1 MNFDDLKSIIDTEND
16 QELKLASNSWEIT
29 KNSNSELKS
38 WLSEDQFNQIFS
50 KLSEYQNNDTVFVFE
65 SFERI
70 YKDSGLTKRLTE
82 QLDLNWANFNA
93 FQSSTEI
100 LYFYM
105 VPKSLNWVL
114 YANRD
119 FWQFAKGNY
128 KPFKQDMFSYS

>member
-16 QELKLASNSWEIT
+16 QELKLTSNFWEIT
-29 KNSNSELKS
+29 KNYNSELEP

-50 KLSEYQNNDTVFVFE
+50 NLLEYQNNETVFVFE

-70 YKDSGLTKRLTE
+70 YKDSGLIKRLTE
-82 QLDLNWANFNA
+82 QLDLNWASFNA
-93 FQSSTEI
+93 FQSDTEI

-114 YANRD
+114 YTNRD
-119 FWQFAKGNY
+119 FWQFAKGN
-128 KPFKQDMFSYS
+128 

>member
-16 QELKLASNSWEIT
+16 QELKLTSNFWEIT
-29 KNSNSELKS
+29 KNSNSELKP

-50 KLSEYQNNDTVFVFE
+50 NLLEYQNNETVFVFE

-82 QLDLNWANFNA
+82 QLDLNWASFNA
-93 FQSSTEI
+93 FQSDTEI

-119 FWQFAKGNY
+119 FWQFAKGN
-128 KPFKQDMFSYS
+128 

>member
-16 QELKLASNSWEIT
+16 QELKLTSKSWVIT
-29 KNSNSELKS
+29 KNSNSELEP
-38 WLSEDQFNQIFS
+38 WLSEEQFNQVFS
-50 KLSEYQNNDTVFVFE
+50 KLSEFQNNDTVFVFE

-82 QLDLNWANFNA
+82 QLDLNWVNFNA

-114 YANRD
+114 FANRD
-119 FWQFAKGNY
+119 FWQFAKSN
-128 KPFKQDMFSYS
+128 

>member
-16 QELKLASNSWEIT
+16 QELKLTSNFWEIT
-29 KNSNSELKS
+29 KNSNSELKP

-50 KLSEYQNNDTVFVFE
+50 NLLEYQNNETVFFFE

-82 QLDLNWANFNA
+82 QLDLNWASFNA
-93 FQSSTEI
+93 FQSDTEI

-119 FWQFAKGNY
+119 FWQFAKGN
-128 KPFKQDMFSYS
+128 

>member
-1 MNFDDLKSIIDTEND
+1 MNFDDLISIIDTEND
-16 QELKLASNSWEIT
+16 HELKLTSNSWEIT
-29 KNSNSELKS
+29 KNSNSELKP
-38 WLSEDQFNQIFS
+38 WISEDQFNQVFS
-50 KLSEYQNNDTVFVFE
+50 NLLEYQNNDTVFVFE

-82 QLDLNWANFNA
+82 QLDLNWANFNT

-114 YANRD
+114 YANRN
-119 FWQFAKGNY
+119 FWQFAKGN
-128 KPFKQDMFSYS
+128 

>member
-1 MNFDDLKSIIDTEND
+1 LYFDDLKSIIDTEND
-16 QELKLASNSWEIT
+16 QELKLTAKSWVIT
-29 KNSNSELKS
+29 KNSNSELEP
-38 WLSEDQFNQIFS
+38 WLSEEQFNQVFS
-50 KLSEYQNNDTVFVFE
+50 KLSEFQNNDTVFVFE

-82 QLDLNWANFNA
+82 QLDLNWVNFNA

-114 YANRD
+114 FANRD
-119 FWQFAKGNY
+119 FWQFAKSN
-128 KPFKQDMFSYS
+128 

>member
-16 QELKLASNSWEIT
+16 QELKLTSKSWEIT
-29 KNSNSELKS
+29 KNFNSELEP
-38 WLSEDQFNQIFS
+38 WLSEELFNQVFS
-50 KLSEYQNNDTVFVFE
+50 KLSESQNNDTVFVFE

-82 QLDLNWANFNA
+82 QLDLNWVNFNA

-114 YANRD
+114 FANRD
-119 FWQFAKGNY
+119 FWQFAKIN
-128 KPFKQDMFSYS
+128 

>member
-16 QELKLASNSWEIT
+16 QELKLTSNSWGIT
-29 KNSNSELKS
+29 KNSNSELKP
-38 WLSEDQFNQIFS
+38 WISEDQFNQVFS
-50 KLSEYQNNDTVFVFE
+50 NLLEYQNKDTVFVFE

-82 QLDLNWANFNA
+82 QLDLNWASFNA
-93 FQSSTEI
+93 FQSDTEI

-119 FWQFAKGNY
+119 FWQFAKGN
-128 KPFKQDMFSYS
+128 

>member
-16 QELKLASNSWEIT
+16 HELKLTSNSWEIT
-29 KNSNSELKS
+29 KNSNSELKP
-38 WLSEDQFNQIFS
+38 WISEDQFNQVFS
-50 KLSEYQNNDTVFVFE
+50 NLLEYQNNDTVFVFE

-82 QLDLNWANFNA
+82 QLDLNWANFNT

-114 YANRD
+114 YANRN
-119 FWQFAKGNY
+119 FWQFAKGN
-128 KPFKQDMFSYS
+128 

>member
-1 MNFDDLKSIIDTEND
+1 MNFDDLKSIIDAEND
-16 QELKLASNSWEIT
+16 QELKLISISWEIT

-50 KLSEYQNNDTVFVFE
+50 KTSEYLGNDTVFVFE
-65 SFERI
+65 TFERI

-82 QLDLNWANFNA
+82 QLDLNWVNFDD

-119 FWQFAKGNY
+119 FWQFAKGN
-128 KPFKQDMFSYS
+128 

>member
-16 QELKLASNSWEIT
+16 QELKLTSNFWEIT
-29 KNSNSELKS
+29 KNYNSELEP

-50 KLSEYQNNDTVFVFE
+50 NLLEYQNNETVFVFE

-82 QLDLNWANFNA
+82 QLDLNWASFNA
-93 FQSSTEI
+93 FQSDTEI

-119 FWQFAKGNY
+119 FWQFAKGN
-128 KPFKQDMFSYS
+128 

>member
-1 MNFDDLKSIIDTEND
+1 LNFDDLKSIIDTEND
-16 QELKLASNSWEIT
+16 HELKLTSNSWEIT
-29 KNSNSELKS
+29 KNSNSELKP
-38 WLSEDQFNQIFS
+38 WISEDQFNQVFS
-50 KLSEYQNNDTVFVFE
+50 NLLEYQNNDTVFVFE

-119 FWQFAKGNY
+119 FWQFAKGN
-128 KPFKQDMFSYS
+128 

>member
-16 QELKLASNSWEIT
+16 QELKLTSNFWEIT
-29 KNSNSELKS
+29 KSSNSELKS
-38 WLSEDQFNQIFS
+38 WLSEDQFNQVFS
-50 KLSEYQNNDTVFVFE
+50 NLLEYQNNDTVFVFE

-93 FQSSTEI
+93 FQSATEI

-119 FWQFAKGNY
+119 FWQFAKGN
-128 KPFKQDMFSYS
+128 

>member
-1 MNFDDLKSIIDTEND
+1 LNFDDLKSIIDTEND
-16 QELKLASNSWEIT
+16 HELKLTSNSWEIT
-29 KNSNSELKS
+29 KNSNSELKL
-38 WLSEDQFNQIFS
+38 WISEDQFNQVFS
-50 KLSEYQNNDTVFVFE
+50 NLLEYQNNDTVFVFE

-119 FWQFAKGNY
+119 FWQFAKGN
-128 KPFKQDMFSYS
+128 

>member
-16 QELKLASNSWEIT
+16 HELKLTSNSWEIT
-29 KNSNSELKS
+29 KNSNSELKP
-38 WLSEDQFNQIFS
+38 WISEDQFNQVFS
-50 KLSEYQNNDTVFVFE
+50 NLLEYQNNDTVFVFE

-93 FQSSTEI
+93 FQSDTEI

-119 FWQFAKGNY
+119 FWQFAKGN
-128 KPFKQDMFSYS
+128 

>member
-16 QELKLASNSWEIT
+16 QELKLTSNSWEIT
-29 KNSNSELKS
+29 KNSNSELKP
-38 WLSEDQFNQIFS
+38 WLSEDQFNQVFS
-50 KLSEYQNNDTVFVFE
+50 NLLEYQNNDTVFVFE

-114 YANRD
+114 YTNRD
-119 FWQFAKGNY
+119 FWQFAKGN
-128 KPFKQDMFSYS
+128 

>member
-1 MNFDDLKSIIDTEND
+1 MNFDGLKSIIDTEND
-16 QELKLASNSWEIT
+16 QELKLTSNFWEIT
-29 KNSNSELKS
+29 KNSNSELKP
-38 WLSEDQFNQIFS
+38 WLSEDQFNQVFS
-50 KLSEYQNNDTVFVFE
+50 NLLEYQNNDTVFVFE

-82 QLDLNWANFNA
+82 QLDLNWANFNS
-93 FQSSTEI
+93 FQSDTEI

-119 FWQFAKGNY
+119 FWQFAKGN
-128 KPFKQDMFSYS
+128 

>member
-16 QELKLASNSWEIT
+16 HELKLTSNSWEIT
-29 KNSNSELKS
+29 KNSNSELKP
-38 WLSEDQFNQIFS
+38 WISEDQFNQVFS
-50 KLSEYQNNDTVFVFE
+50 NLLEYQNNDTVFVFE

-70 YKDSGLTKRLTE
+70 YKDSGLTKRLTK

-119 FWQFAKGNY
+119 FWQFAKGN
-128 KPFKQDMFSYS
+128 

>member
-16 QELKLASNSWEIT
+16 QELKLTSNSWEIT
-29 KNSNSELKS
+29 KNSNSELKP
-38 WLSEDQFNQIFS
+38 WLSEDQFNQVFS
-50 KLSEYQNNDTVFVFE
+50 NLLEYQNNDTVFVFE

-93 FQSSTEI
+93 FQSSIEI

-114 YANRD
+114 YTNRD
-119 FWQFAKGNY
+119 FWQFAKGN
-128 KPFKQDMFSYS
+128 

>member
-16 QELKLASNSWEIT
+16 QELKLTSNFWEIT
-29 KNSNSELKS
+29 KNSNSELKP
-38 WLSEDQFNQIFS
+38 WLSEDQFNQVFS
-50 KLSEYQNNDTVFVFE
+50 NLLEYQNNDTVFVFE

-82 QLDLNWANFNA
+82 QLDLNWANFKS
-93 FQSSTEI
+93 FQSDTEI

-119 FWQFAKGNY
+119 FWQFAKGN
-128 KPFKQDMFSYS
+128 

>member
-16 QELKLASNSWEIT
+16 QELKLTSNSWEIT
-29 KNSNSELKS
+29 KNSNSELKP
-38 WLSEDQFNQIFS
+38 WLSEDQFNQV
-50 KLSEYQNNDTVFVFE
+50 LSNLLEYQNNDTVFVFE

-93 FQSSTEI
+93 FQSATEI

-119 FWQFAKGNY
+119 FWQFAKGN
-128 KPFKQDMFSYS
+128 